1 MFTVVYLSLLY
12 ESSCFSYSLSKSN
25 VKRAVKL
32 WEDRVLYVMSQG
44 KPFDSALPCLIL
56 DHM

>member
-44 KPFDSALPCLIL
+44 KPFDSALPCLI
-56 DHM
+56 